1 MPPLEWAIKAQKV
14 AHAHALVLRADGQPF
29 ARSVALGNKVRDWIP
44 QAGPNNRSSHGVRK
58 SVAELLSERGMTQY
72 EVMLVL
78 AHTEAKTS
86 EIYTKDAER
95 RRLAE
100 RAMNALEGY
109 DW

>member
-29 ARSVALGNKVRDWIP
+29 ARSVALGNKVRDWIA
-44 QAGPNNRSSHGVRK
+44 QAGLSNRSSNGVRK
-58 SVAELLSERGMTQY
+58 SVAKLLSASGSTRY
-72 EVMLVL
+72 ELMSAL

-95 RRLAE
+95 CCLAE
-100 RAMNALEGY
+100 QATNALEGY
-109 DW
+109 DR